1 MIPEN
6 LDELEED
13 VTSQGGWLFADSFLA
28 LMVIF
33 LATISF
39 VPAISS
45 PEVVGIG
52 SGGAA
57 TKQVNISEGLTLAYD
72 QFNSEKIS
80 QDIQNFI
87 SENRL
92 RDNVEAIYTQV
103 VGGYD
108 EASENAF
115 QGNLRAIEFSIKLRE
130 ANLPV
135 FKNSQFMVSNSNNI
149 SKNKVVLRITLAESV
164 E

>member
-1 MIPEN
+1 ME
-6 LDELEED
+6 EED
-13 VTSQGGWLFADSFLA
+13 VTPQGGWLFADSFLA

-45 PEVVGIG
+45 PEIVGIG

-57 TKQVNISEGLTLAYD
+57 SKQVNISEGLTLSYNLFD
-72 QFNSEKIS
+72 PQIIS
-80 QDIQNFI
+80 NDIDFYI
-87 SENRL
+87 AENGL

-103 VGGYD
+103 VGGYN
-108 EASENAF
+108 EESEKSF

-130 ANLPV
+130 ANLPI
-135 FKNSQFMVSNSNNI
+135 FRNSQFMINNS
-149 SKNKVVLRITLAESV
+149 SKIDKDKIVLRVTLAEKV